1 MGGEEQKRN
10 RDEFENQDE
19 ANQDEATLDDFQQR
33 LAQAQQRRRAEQ
45 MRRAEQPL
53 LTQAERAEQA
63 RIAAQERARQ
73 QINNAGQSE
82 EQLEELRRR
91 TANGETSITDFL

>member
-10 RDEFENQDE
+10 RDEFS
-19 ANQDEATLDDFQQR
+19 NQDEATLDDFQQR

-45 MRRAEQPL
+45 PQ
-53 LTQAERAEQA
+53 LTQAERTEQA

-73 QINNAGQSE
+73 QIDNAGQSE